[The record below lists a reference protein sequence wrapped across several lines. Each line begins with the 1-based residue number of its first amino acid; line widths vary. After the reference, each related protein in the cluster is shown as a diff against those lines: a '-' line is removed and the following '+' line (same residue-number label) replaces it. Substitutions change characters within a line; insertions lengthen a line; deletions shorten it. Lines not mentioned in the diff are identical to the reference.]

1 MVKTQKTISV
11 DRNVENMILHSLL
24 IGMEN
29 DSATLEKSPAALQY
43 VKHKI
48 DSDPANLTLCI

>member
-1 MVKTQKTISV
+1 
-11 DRNVENMILHSLL
+11 
-24 IGMEN
+24 MEN

-48 DSDPANLTLCI
+48 NSDPANLTLCL